1 MNTSYNNGK
10 YKQLNI
16 IFENETKKVIL
27 IQNKFLKNFVMKI
40 YNIYEEYLKEKN
52 NLSLLQNDYAF
63 QLIDDFNEENKFY
76 IIEEYCE
83 TNLEELLRTNSEMFN
98 INFIKKIFKQ
108 FNNLFYQ
115 MINKKIYFDNNLELK
130 NIYIKNKLIKKN
142 FYHIK
147 IKNFIINSNKETEKN
162 NLFKIGCI
170 LYELFFKEKFS
181 IEKKN
186 KIYEIEN
193 DELLRNL
200 LILLLNNN
208 ISLNEY
214 FYHIF
219 FQKEKDKNDPKNLFS
234 YSLIL
239 KNIDIYTIFKTSF
252 KEYYLVYSNFSNV
265 FINIYDIIDNKK
277 ILTLPEFHTS
287 VISIIKYY
295 YVSNEKKDLLFTA
308 SWDNTI
314 KIFDIINK
322 NSFNLINIIKD
333 VGYHKSTNGEWVNI
347 QFLNLIYKENKKY
360 ILTYCKD
367 DKNIQIFDFNSTKNL
382 STFYQCGDKEEIDY
396 VDIYYDI
403 YNDKNYVIFCENGTV
418 YSFDYDT
425 KDVFQT
431 YEKNIVENS
440 FVTFK
445 IQEKEEKIILF
456 CTSFEYL
463 TMFEFFTGK
472 IIKDMYIDKGIIFDV
487 FSFWDEKYI
496 VSIGGFKDKN
506 IYIYNINKKHI
517 SKKIEDKNNIKELQ
531 DLKQYD
537 HPQYGRVLYIK
548 DNKNNLRM
556 WVCNHEKNN
565 NCLIF

>member
-10 YKQLNI
+10 YKQINI

-52 NLSLLQNDYAF
+52 NLSLIQNDYAL

-130 NIYIKNKLIKKN
+130 NIYIKNKLIKKS

-170 LYELFFKEKFS
+170 LYELFFKDKFS

-193 DELLRNL
+193 DELFRNL

-425 KDVFQT
+425 KDIFQT

>member
-40 YNIYEEYLKEKN
+40 YNTYEDFLKEKN
-52 NLSLLQNDYAF
+52 NLSLIQNDYAL

-425 KDVFQT
+425 KDIFQT

>member
-1 MNTSYNNGK
+1 MNTSFNNGK

-130 NIYIKNKLIKKN
+130 NIYVKNKLIKKS

-193 DELLRNL
+193 DDTFRNL

-234 YSLIL
+234 YSLII
-239 KNIDIYTIFKTSF
+239 KNIDVYTIFKTSF
-252 KEYYLVYSNFSNV
+252 KEYYLVYANFSNV
-265 FINIYDIIDNKK
+265 FINIYDIIENKK

-382 STFYQCGDKEEIDY
+382 RTFYQCGDKEEIDY

-425 KDVFQT
+425 KDIFQT

>member
-40 YNIYEEYLKEKN
+40 YNTYEDFLKEKN
-52 NLSLLQNDYAF
+52 NLSLIQNDYAL

-130 NIYIKNKLIKKN
+130 NIYIKNKLIKKS

-193 DELLRNL
+193 DELFRNL

-322 NSFNLINIIKD
+322 NSFKLINIIKD

-425 KDVFQT
+425 KDIFQT

>member
-40 YNIYEEYLKEKN
+40 YNTYEDFLKEKN
-52 NLSLLQNDYAF
+52 NLSLIQNDYAL

-193 DELLRNL
+193 DELFRNL

-425 KDVFQT
+425 KDIFQT

>member
-10 YKQLNI
+10 YKQINI

-52 NLSLLQNDYAF
+52 NLSLIQNDYAL

-130 NIYIKNKLIKKN
+130 NIYIKNKLIKKS

-193 DELLRNL
+193 DELFRNL

-425 KDVFQT
+425 KDIFQT

>member
-10 YKQLNI
+10 YKQINI

-52 NLSLLQNDYAF
+52 NLSLIQNDYAL

-115 MINKKIYFDNNLELK
+115 MINKKIYFDNNLKLK
-130 NIYIKNKLIKKN
+130 NIYIKNKLIKKS
-142 FYHIK
+142 FYYLK

-193 DELLRNL
+193 DELFRNL

-425 KDVFQT
+425 KDIFQT

>member
-52 NLSLLQNDYAF
+52 NLSLIQNDYAF

-193 DELLRNL
+193 DETFRNL

-425 KDVFQT
+425 KDIFQT

>member
-40 YNIYEEYLKEKN
+40 YNTYEDFLKEKN
-52 NLSLLQNDYAF
+52 NLSLIQNDYAL

-170 LYELFFKEKFS
+170 LYELFYKEKFS

-472 IIKDMYIDKGIIFDV
+472 LLKDMFIDKGIIFDV

>member
-1 MNTSYNNGK
+1 MITFKNGK
-10 YKQLNI
+10 YIQLNI
-16 IFENETKKVIL
+16 IFENERKKVVL
-27 IQNKFLKNFVMKI
+27 IQNKLLKNFIMKI

-52 NLSLLQNDYAF
+52 NLSLIKNDYAL
-63 QLIDDFNEENKFY
+63 QLIEYFEEENKFY

-83 TNLEELLRTNSEMFN
+83 TNLEEFLKLNNDIIN
-98 INFIKKIFKQ
+98 IVFIKKIFKQ
-108 FNNLFYQ
+108 INTLFYQ
-115 MINKKIYFDNNLELK
+115 MISKKIYFDNNLDLK
-130 NIYIKNKLIKKN
+130 NIYIKNKIIKKN

-147 IKNFIINSNKETEKN
+147 IKNFIISNNKETQKN

-170 LYELFFKEKFS
+170 LFELFFKEKFT

-193 DELLRNL
+193 DEIFRNL
-200 LILLLNNN
+200 LIQLINNK
-208 ISLNEY
+208 ISINEY

-219 FQKEKDKNDPKNLFS
+219 FINEKNKNDPKNLIS

-239 KNIDIYTIFKTSF
+239 KNIDVYTIFTTSF

-265 FINIYDIIDNKK
+265 FINIYDIINNEK

-287 VISIIKYY
+287 VISIIKHY
-295 YVSNEKKDLLFTA
+295 YVSNDKKDLLFTA

-314 KIFDIINK
+314 KIFEISNK
-322 NSFNLINIIKD
+322 NTFNLINIIKD
-333 VGYHKSTNGEWVNI
+333 VGFHKSTNGEWVNI
-347 QFLNLIYKENKKY
+347 LFLNLIYKENKKY

-367 DKNIQIFDFNSTKNL
+367 DKNIQVFDFNSTKNL
-382 STFYQCGDKEEIDY
+382 RTFYQCGDKEEIDY

-472 IIKDMYIDKGIIFDV
+472 LLKDMFIDKGIIFDV

-496 VSIGGFKDKN
+496 VSIGGYKDKN

-517 SKKIEDKNNIKELQ
+517 SKIIEDKNNIKELQ
-531 DLKQYD
+531 YLQQYD

-548 DNKNNLRM
+548 DNKNNLKM
-556 WVCNHEKNN
+556 WVSNHEKNK
-565 NCLIF
+565 NCIIF

>member
-52 NLSLLQNDYAF
+52 NLSLIKNDYAL
-63 QLIDDFNEENKFY
+63 QLIEYFEEENKFY

-83 TNLEELLRTNSEMFN
+83 TNLEEFLKLNNDIIN
-98 INFIKKIFKQ
+98 IVFIKKIFKQ
-108 FNNLFYQ
+108 INTLFYQ
-115 MINKKIYFDNNLELK
+115 MISKKIYFDNNLDLK
-130 NIYIKNKLIKKN
+130 NIYIKNKIIKKN

-147 IKNFIINSNKETEKN
+147 IKNFIISNNKETQKN

-170 LYELFFKEKFS
+170 LFELFFKEKFT

-193 DELLRNL
+193 DEIFRNL
-200 LILLLNNN
+200 LIQLINNK
-208 ISLNEY
+208 ISINEY

-219 FQKEKDKNDPKNLFS
+219 FINEKNKNDPKNLIS

-239 KNIDIYTIFKTSF
+239 KNIDVYTIFTTSF

-265 FINIYDIIDNKK
+265 FINIYDIINNEK

-287 VISIIKYY
+287 VISIIKHY
-295 YVSNEKKDLLFTA
+295 YVSNDKKDLLFTA

-314 KIFDIINK
+314 KIFEIPNK
-322 NSFNLINIIKD
+322 NTFNLINIIKD
-333 VGYHKSTNGEWVNI
+333 VGFHKSTNGEWVNI
-347 QFLNLIYKENKKY
+347 LFLNLIYKENKKY

-367 DKNIQIFDFNSTKNL
+367 DKNIQVFDFNSTKNL
-382 STFYQCGDKEEIDY
+382 RTFYQCGDKEEIDY

-425 KDVFQT
+425 KDIFQT

>member
-1 MNTSYNNGK
+1 MITFKNGK
-10 YKQLNI
+10 YIQLNI
-16 IFENETKKVIL
+16 IFENERKKVVL
-27 IQNKFLKNFVMKI
+27 IQNKLLKNFIMKI

-52 NLSLLQNDYAF
+52 NLSLIKNDYAL
-63 QLIDDFNEENKFY
+63 QLIEYFEEENKFY

-83 TNLEELLRTNSEMFN
+83 TNLEEFLKLNNDIIN
-98 INFIKKIFKQ
+98 IVFIKKIFKQ
-108 FNNLFYQ
+108 INTLFYQ
-115 MINKKIYFDNNLELK
+115 MISKKIYFDNNLDLK
-130 NIYIKNKLIKKN
+130 NIYIKNKIIKKN

-147 IKNFIINSNKETEKN
+147 IKNFIISNNKETQKN

-170 LYELFFKEKFS
+170 LFELFFKEKFT

-193 DELLRNL
+193 DEIFRNL
-200 LILLLNNN
+200 LIQLINNK
-208 ISLNEY
+208 ISINEY

-219 FQKEKDKNDPKNLFS
+219 FINEKNKNDPKNLIS

-239 KNIDIYTIFKTSF
+239 KNIDVYTIFTTSF

-265 FINIYDIIDNKK
+265 FINIYDIINNEK

-287 VISIIKYY
+287 VISIIKHY
-295 YVSNEKKDLLFTA
+295 YVSNDKKDLLFTA

-314 KIFDIINK
+314 KIFEIPNK
-322 NSFNLINIIKD
+322 NTFNLINIIKD
-333 VGYHKSTNGEWVNI
+333 VGFHKSTNGEWVNI
-347 QFLNLIYKENKKY
+347 LFLNLIYKENKKY

-367 DKNIQIFDFNSTKNL
+367 DKNIQVFDFNSTKNL
-382 STFYQCGDKEEIDY
+382 RTFYQCGDKEEIDY

-472 IIKDMYIDKGIIFDV
+472 LLKDMFIDKGIIFDV

-496 VSIGGFKDKN
+496 VSIGGYKDKN

-517 SKKIEDKNNIKELQ
+517 SKIIEDKNNIKELQ
-531 DLKQYD
+531 YLQQYD

-548 DNKNNLRM
+548 DNKNNLKM
-556 WVCNHEKNN
+556 WVSNHEKNK
-565 NCLIF
+565 NCIIF

>member
-1 MNTSYNNGK
+1 MITFKDGK

-16 IFENETKKVIL
+16 IFENERKKVVL
-27 IQNKFLKNFVMKI
+27 IQNKLLKNFIMKI

-52 NLSLLQNDYAF
+52 NLSLIKNDYAL
-63 QLIDDFNEENKFY
+63 QLIEYFEEENKFY

-83 TNLEELLRTNSEMFN
+83 TNLEEFLKLNNDIIN
-98 INFIKKIFKQ
+98 IVFIKKIFKQ
-108 FNNLFYQ
+108 INTLFYQ
-115 MINKKIYFDNNLELK
+115 MISKKIYFDNNLDLK
-130 NIYIKNKLIKKN
+130 NIYIKNKIIKKN

-147 IKNFIINSNKETEKN
+147 IKNFIISNNKETEKN

-170 LYELFFKEKFS
+170 LFELFFKEKFT

-193 DELLRNL
+193 DEMFRNL
-200 LILLLNNN
+200 LIQLINNK
-208 ISLNEY
+208 ISIDEY

-219 FQKEKDKNDPKNLFS
+219 FINEKNKNDPKNLIS

-239 KNIDIYTIFKTSF
+239 KNIDVYTIFTTSF

-265 FINIYDIIDNKK
+265 FINIYDIINNEK

-287 VISIIKYY
+287 VISIIKHY
-295 YVSNEKKDLLFTA
+295 YVSNDKKDLLFTA

-314 KIFDIINK
+314 KIFEIPNK
-322 NSFNLINIIKD
+322 NTFNLINIIKD
-333 VGYHKSTNGEWVNI
+333 VGFHKSTNGEWVNI
-347 QFLNLIYKENKKY
+347 LFLNLIYKENKKY

-367 DKNIQIFDFNSTKNL
+367 DKNIQVFDFNSTKNL
-382 STFYQCGDKEEIDY
+382 RTFYQCGDKEEIDY

-472 IIKDMYIDKGIIFDV
+472 LLKDMFIDKGIIFDV

-496 VSIGGFKDKN
+496 VSIGGYKDKN

-517 SKKIEDKNNIKELQ
+517 SKIIEDKNNIKELQ
-531 DLKQYD
+531 YLQQYD

-548 DNKNNLRM
+548 DNKNNLKM
-556 WVCNHEKNN
+556 WVSNHEKNK
-565 NCLIF
+565 NCIIF

>member
-40 YNIYEEYLKEKN
+40 YNTYEDFLKEKN
-52 NLSLLQNDYAF
+52 NLSLIQNDYAL

-170 LYELFFKEKFS
+170 LYELFYKEKFS

-193 DELLRNL
+193 DELFRNL

-322 NSFNLINIIKD
+322 NSFKLINIIKD

-347 QFLNLIYKENKKY
+347 QFLNLIYKENKRY

-425 KDVFQT
+425 KDIFQT

>member
-1 MNTSYNNGK
+1 MNTSFNNGK

-83 TNLEELLRTNSEMFN
+83 TNLEELLRTNSEIFN
-98 INFIKKIFKQ
+98 INFIKKLFKQ
-108 FNNLFYQ
+108 FNKLFYQ

-130 NIYIKNKLIKKN
+130 NIYVKNKLIKKS

-193 DELLRNL
+193 DDTFRNL

-234 YSLIL
+234 YSLII
-239 KNIDIYTIFKTSF
+239 KNIDVYTIFKTSF
-252 KEYYLVYSNFSNV
+252 KEYYLVYANFSNV

-287 VISIIKYY
+287 VISIIK
-295 YVSNEKKDLLFTA
+295 S
-308 SWDNTI
+308 
-314 KIFDIINK
+314 
-322 NSFNLINIIKD
+322 
-333 VGYHKSTNGEWVNI
+333 
-347 QFLNLIYKENKKY
+347 Q
-360 ILTYCKD
+360 
-367 DKNIQIFDFNSTKNL
+367 
-382 STFYQCGDKEEIDY
+382 
-396 VDIYYDI
+396 
-403 YNDKNYVIFCENGTV
+403 
-418 YSFDYDT
+418 
-425 KDVFQT
+425 
-431 YEKNIVENS
+431 
-440 FVTFK
+440 
-445 IQEKEEKIILF
+445 
-456 CTSFEYL
+456 
-463 TMFEFFTGK
+463 
-472 IIKDMYIDKGIIFDV
+472 
-487 FSFWDEKYI
+487 
-496 VSIGGFKDKN
+496 
-506 IYIYNINKKHI
+506 
-517 SKKIEDKNNIKELQ
+517 
-531 DLKQYD
+531 
-537 HPQYGRVLYIK
+537 
-548 DNKNNLRM
+548 
-556 WVCNHEKNN
+556 
-565 NCLIF
+565 

>member
-1 MNTSYNNGK
+1 MITFKDGK

-16 IFENETKKVIL
+16 IFENERKKVVL
-27 IQNKFLKNFVMKI
+27 IQNKLLKNFIMKI

-52 NLSLLQNDYAF
+52 NLSLIKNDYAL
-63 QLIDDFNEENKFY
+63 QLIEYFEEENKFY

-83 TNLEELLRTNSEMFN
+83 TNLEEFLKLNNDIIN
-98 INFIKKIFKQ
+98 IVFIKKIFKQ
-108 FNNLFYQ
+108 INTLFYQ
-115 MINKKIYFDNNLELK
+115 MISKKIYFDNNLDLK
-130 NIYIKNKLIKKN
+130 NIYIKNKIIKKN

-147 IKNFIINSNKETEKN
+147 IKNFIISNNKETEKN

-170 LYELFFKEKFS
+170 LFELFFKEKFT

-193 DELLRNL
+193 DEIFRNL
-200 LILLLNNN
+200 LIQLINNK
-208 ISLNEY
+208 ISINEY

-219 FQKEKDKNDPKNLFS
+219 FINEKNKNDPKNLIS

-239 KNIDIYTIFKTSF
+239 KNIDVYTIFTTSF

-265 FINIYDIIDNKK
+265 FINIYDIINNEK

-287 VISIIKYY
+287 VISIIKHY
-295 YVSNEKKDLLFTA
+295 YVSNDKKDLLFTA

-314 KIFDIINK
+314 KIFEIPNK
-322 NSFNLINIIKD
+322 NTFNLINIIKD
-333 VGYHKSTNGEWVNI
+333 VGFHKSTNGEWVNI
-347 QFLNLIYKENKKY
+347 LFLNLIYKENKKY

-367 DKNIQIFDFNSTKNL
+367 DKNIQVFDFNSTKNL
-382 STFYQCGDKEEIDY
+382 RTFYQCGDKEEIDY

-472 IIKDMYIDKGIIFDV
+472 LLKDMFIDKGIIFDV

-496 VSIGGFKDKN
+496 VSIGGYKDKN

-517 SKKIEDKNNIKELQ
+517 SKIIEDKNNIKELQ
-531 DLKQYD
+531 YLQQYD

-548 DNKNNLRM
+548 DNKNNLKM
-556 WVCNHEKNN
+556 WVSNHEKNK
-565 NCLIF
+565 NCIIF

>member
-1 MNTSYNNGK
+1 MNTSFNNGK

-83 TNLEELLRTNSEMFN
+83 TNLEELLRTNSEIFN
-98 INFIKKIFKQ
+98 INFIKKLFKQ
-108 FNNLFYQ
+108 FNKLFYQ

-130 NIYIKNKLIKKN
+130 NIYVKNKLIKKS

-193 DELLRNL
+193 DDTFRNL

-234 YSLIL
+234 YSLII
-239 KNIDIYTIFKTSF
+239 KNIDVYTIFKTSF
-252 KEYYLVYSNFSNV
+252 KEYYLVYANFSNV
-265 FINIYDIIDNKK
+265 FINIYDIIENKK

-295 YVSNEKKDLLFTA
+295 YDSNEKKDLLFTA

-382 STFYQCGDKEEIDY
+382 RTFYQCGDKEEIDY

-425 KDVFQT
+425 KDIFQT

-496 VSIGGFKDKN
+496 VSIGGFKDKF

-531 DLKQYD
+531 YLIQYD

-548 DNKNNLRM
+548 DNKNNLKM

>member
-1 MNTSYNNGK
+1 MITFKDGK

-16 IFENETKKVIL
+16 IFENERKKVVL
-27 IQNKFLKNFVMKI
+27 IQNKLLKNFIMKI

-52 NLSLLQNDYAF
+52 NLSLIKNDYAL
-63 QLIDDFNEENKFY
+63 QLIEYFEEENKFY

-83 TNLEELLRTNSEMFN
+83 TNLEEFLKLNNDIIN
-98 INFIKKIFKQ
+98 IVFIKKIFKQ
-108 FNNLFYQ
+108 INTLFYQ
-115 MINKKIYFDNNLELK
+115 MISKKIYFDNNLDLK
-130 NIYIKNKLIKKN
+130 NIYIKNKIIKKN

-147 IKNFIINSNKETEKN
+147 IKNFIISNNKEIEKN

-170 LYELFFKEKFS
+170 LFELFFKEKFS

-193 DELLRNL
+193 DEIFRNL
-200 LILLLNNN
+200 LIQLINNK
-208 ISLNEY
+208 ISIDEY

-219 FQKEKDKNDPKNLFS
+219 FINEKNKNDPKNLIS

-239 KNIDIYTIFKTSF
+239 KNIDVYTIFTTSF

-265 FINIYDIIDNKK
+265 FINIYDIINNEK

-287 VISIIKYY
+287 VISIIKHY
-295 YVSNEKKDLLFTA
+295 YVSNDKKDLLFTA

-314 KIFDIINK
+314 KIFEIPNK
-322 NSFNLINIIKD
+322 NTFNLINIIKD
-333 VGYHKSTNGEWVNI
+333 VGFHKSTNGEWVNI
-347 QFLNLIYKENKKY
+347 LFLNLIYKENKKY

-367 DKNIQIFDFNSTKNL
+367 DKNIQVFDFNSTKNL
-382 STFYQCGDKEEIDY
+382 RTFYQCGDKEEIDY

-496 VSIGGFKDKN
+496 VSIGGYKDKN

-517 SKKIEDKNNIKELQ
+517 SKIIEDKNNIKELQ
-531 DLKQYD
+531 YLQQYD

-548 DNKNNLRM
+548 DNKNNLKM
-556 WVCNHEKNN
+556 WVSNHEKNK
-565 NCLIF
+565 NCIIF

>member
-40 YNIYEEYLKEKN
+40 YNTYEDFLKEKN
-52 NLSLLQNDYAF
+52 NLSLIQNDYAL

-170 LYELFFKEKFS
+170 LYELFYKEKFS

-193 DELLRNL
+193 DELFRNL

-322 NSFNLINIIKD
+322 NSFKLINIIKD

-382 STFYQCGDKEEIDY
+382 RTFYQCGDKEEIDY

-472 IIKDMYIDKGIIFDV
+472 LLKDMFIDKGIIFDV